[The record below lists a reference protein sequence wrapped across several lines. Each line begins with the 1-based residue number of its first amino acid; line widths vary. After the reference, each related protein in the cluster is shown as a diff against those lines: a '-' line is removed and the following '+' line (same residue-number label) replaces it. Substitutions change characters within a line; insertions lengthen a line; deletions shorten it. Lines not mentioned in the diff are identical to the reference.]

1 MKAGGVIMA
10 GSEEVGVAIQRVF
23 WFGYW
28 DYIWL
33 GCDVK
38 AWNKKEKK

>member
-23 WFGYW
+23 VVWVLRLYMVRLRCKG
-28 DYIWL
+28 
-33 GCDVK
+33 VK
-38 AWNKKEKK
+38 